1 MIVNKQ
7 DNTTMNIKLLKSILH
22 AYKDVLKNKAKSRLH
37 VVHVEGGV
45 ASLTDGHK
53 ATQFEWDVP
62 DGHYPIDKLLTA
74 IKAAE
79 VAKQELIAEPDEQ
92 LRDFPYPSMDQIF
105 EGEGEDP
112 ECIHLVLDAKY
123 LAQLCAISSQ
133 CPDDS
138 KIYLIVPKPL
148 ADEDTGMR
156 QVIKPVV
163 MYHHRS
169 QVQPPIRS
177 LLMPATILKH
187 AIPDTLKAIQRIT
200 SALSR

>member
-1 MIVNKQ
+1 
-7 DNTTMNIKLLKSILH
+7 MNIKLLKSILY
-22 AYKDVLKNKAKSRLH
+22 AYKDVLKNKAKSTLH

-45 ASLTDGHK
+45 ASLSDGHK

-62 DGHYPIDKLLTA
+62 DGNYPIDKLLTA
-74 IKAAE
+74 IKVAE
-79 VAKQELIAEPDEQ
+79 VAKQELIAEPCFDEQ
-92 LRDFPYPSMDQIF
+92 LRNFPYPKMDQIF
-105 EGEGEDP
+105 EGKGEDP
-112 ECIHLVLDAKY
+112 ECIHLVLNAKF

-133 CPDDS
+133 CPGDS
-138 KIYLIVPKPL
+138 KIRLIVPKPL

-156 QVIKPVV
+156 QIMKPVV

-177 LLMPATILKH
+177 LLMPTGTLKR